1 MRLHRVLGQIRA
13 LGKKARMV
21 VDPASLPELIGY
33 VLHLCDII
41 LVMTVNP
48 GFGGQR
54 FLPEML
60 PKIGRIREMR
70 ATWPRSGDRDR

>member
-54 FLPEML
+54 FLPEMR
-60 PKIGRIREMR
+60 IGEMR